1 MSKEL
6 DLPIKWHSIEVHPDT
21 PPSGRSVREMLG
33 NETVDRIFEYLE
45 KMGEP
50 YGLKFSGYD
59 LLPNSRKAILLGE
72 YIKLNH
78 PEHEEAYREAV
89 FRSYSTESQDIGK
102 EEVLSNI
109 LQEFGLK
116 PEIASLAFNDPAS
129 KEQMSKNA
137 RSAAEIKLT
146 ALPTIII
153 GNEKIEG
160 ARSYSRLLAA
170 AQRALD
176 HKT

>member
-1 MSKEL
+1 
-6 DLPIKWHSIEVHPDT
+6 
-21 PPSGRSVREMLG
+21 
-33 NETVDRIFEYLE
+33 
-45 KMGEP
+45 MGEP

-116 PEIASLAFNDPAS
+116 PEMHPWH
-129 KEQMSKNA
+129 
-137 RSAAEIKLT
+137 LT
-146 ALPTIII
+146 IRRQRTNVKKCPICR
-153 GNEKIEG
+153 GN
-160 ARSYSRLLAA
+160 
-170 AQRALD
+170 
-176 HKT
+176 